1 MYIALFSYIRVWLIR
16 SLFYVYQLQSVEN
29 VFLSIS
35 NISSVCLGL
44 IMSVFG
50 ALLKA
55 HSARQGNDWMAPN
68 WILQGEFLLQNNIR
82 DMSYDLLPLLSSVLA
97 TLK

>member
-1 MYIALFSYIRVWLIR
+1 MIS
-16 SLFYVYQLQSVEN
+16 SLFDVYQLQSVEN
-29 VFLSIS
+29 AFLSIG

-55 HSARQGNDWMAPN
+55 CSACQGNDGMAPN
-68 WILQGEFLLQNNIR
+68 
-82 DMSYDLLPLLSSVLA
+82 
-97 TLK
+97 